1 MTPVAQ
7 RPGDPRGTSSGAGA
21 DDPSAL
27 PTGTPAAAG
36 DAAVEVVGGED
47 AGTAED
53 AEHLLAADPPAVLGD
68 VRAAQ
73 DAAPGDS
80 RAGEDTPAAPASSP
94 EAAARARRPELLI
107 ITGMSGAGR
116 STTGKALEDL
126 GWYVVDN
133 LPPQMLEPLAEL
145 AGRAGLSVPRIAVVV
160 DVRGRSFFAE
170 LTGALNSLDT
180 RHVSPRVLFLDATDE
195 VLVRRFESVRRPHP
209 LQGDDRIVDGIARE
223 RALTGDLRSR
233 ADVVVDS
240 SAFNVHQLGALVAS
254 LFEAERAEDLRVT
267 VMSFGFKYGTPAD
280 AEHIADVRF
289 IPNPHWEPDLRP
301 LTGKDEPVSDFVLA
315 AEGARPFLDRYT
327 DALDPVFAGYRRENK
342 RYATVAFG
350 CTGGKHRSVAMAEEL
365 GKRLTRS
372 GVPVRVLHRD
382 LGRE

>member
-1 MTPVAQ
+1 MAQ
-7 RPGDPRGTSSGAGA
+7 RPGDPRGTSSGAGP
-21 DDPSAL
+21 DDTAEV
-27 PTGTPAAAG
+27 PTGTRAAG
-36 DAAVEVVGGED
+36 ANAAEAEPAGAEPAGGDAPVVGADG
-47 AGTAED
+47 AGTAAD
-53 AEHLLAADPPAVLGD
+53 AEHLLAADPPAVLED
-68 VRAAQ
+68 ARAAGGAVQ
-73 DAAPGDS
+73 PGAAPE
-80 RAGEDTPAAPASSP
+80 AG
-94 EAAARARRPELLI
+94 ARARRPELLI

-145 AGRAGLSVPRIAVVV
+145 AARAGLSVPRIAVVV

-254 LFEAERAEDLRVT
+254 LFEAERADDLRVT

-301 LTGKDEPVSDFVLA
+301 LTGRDEPVSDFVLA

>member
-1 MTPVAQ
+1 M
-7 RPGDPRGTSSGAGA
+7 
-21 DDPSAL
+21 
-27 PTGTPAAAG
+27 
-36 DAAVEVVGGED
+36 
-47 AGTAED
+47 
-53 AEHLLAADPPAVLGD
+53 
-68 VRAAQ
+68 
-73 DAAPGDS
+73 
-80 RAGEDTPAAPASSP
+80 
-94 EAAARARRPELLI
+94 

-145 AGRAGLSVPRIAVVV
+145 AARAGLTIPRLAVVV

-170 LTGALNSLDT
+170 LTGALAALDT
-180 RHVSPRVLFLDATDE
+180 RHVSPRVLFLDATDD

-223 RALTGDLRSR
+223 RALTGELRAR

-240 SAFNVHQLGALVAS
+240 SSFNVHQLGSLVAS
-254 LFEAERAEDLRVT
+254 LFEADRAEDLRVT

-280 AEHIADVRF
+280 AEHVADVRF

-301 LTGKDEPVSDFVLA
+301 LTGQDGPVSDFVLA
-315 AEGARPFLDRYT
+315 AEGAKPFLDRYES
-327 DALDPVFAGYRRENK
+327 ALGPVFEGYRRENK
-342 RYATVAFG
+342 RYATIAIG

-365 GKRLTRS
+365 GTRLRRD

>member
-1 MTPVAQ
+1 MTAE
-7 RPGDPRGTSSGAGA
+7 
-21 DDPSAL
+21 
-27 PTGTPAAAG
+27 TPAG
-36 DAAVEVVGGED
+36 VEPSGE
-47 AGTAED
+47 
-53 AEHLLAADPPAVLGD
+53 
-68 VRAAQ
+68 Q
-73 DAAPGDS
+73 PGE
-80 RAGEDTPAAPASSP
+80 RAGERPD
-94 EAAARARRPELLI
+94 ARPRRPELLI

-145 AGRAGLSVPRIAVVV
+145 AARAGLAVPRIAAVV
-160 DVRGRSFFAE
+160 DVRGRTFFAE
-170 LTGALNSLDT
+170 LTGALAALDT

-209 LQGDDRIVDGIARE
+209 LQGVDRIVDGIARE
-223 RALTGDLRSR
+223 RELTGDLRSR

-240 SAFNVHQLGALVAS
+240 SSFNVHQLGALVAS
-254 LFEAERAEDLRVT
+254 LFESEGADDLRVT

-289 IPNPHWEPDLRP
+289 LPNPHWEPDLRP
-301 LTGKDEPVSDFVLA
+301 LTGQDAPVSEYVLA
-315 AEGARPFLDRYT
+315 ADGARPFLDRYAG
-327 DALDPVFAGYRRENK
+327 ALEPVLEGYRRENK
-342 RYATVAFG
+342 RYVTVAFG

-365 GKRLTRS
+365 GKRLRAQ

>member
-1 MTPVAQ
+1 MTLVAP
-7 RPGDPRGTSSGAGA
+7 RPGDPRGTSSGAGPDETSA
-21 DDPSAL
+21 D
-27 PTGTPAAAG
+27 PTGTPRGVPGTPAG
-36 DAAVEVVGGED
+36 GESPAGESSVVVGPED
-47 AGTAED
+47 AGTAAD

-68 VRAAQ
+68 VPGG
-73 DAAPGDS
+73 DAA
-80 RAGEDTPAAPASSP
+80 AASASAP
-94 EAAARARRPELLI
+94 EAGARARRPELLI

-254 LFEAERAEDLRVT
+254 LFEAERADDLRVT

-365 GKRLTRS
+365 GKRLTRG